1 MEWKLKIK
9 IRRHTFVA
17 LDFGRKRRSRLR
29 QGFLALRTRRA
40 CTPMRICPGVT
51 FGNEQRVPREKN
63 KCTSEK
69 SGEVVRRVVNDLSH
83 GQKSKRY
90 SQGKIDQTTPR
101 LRRRKSRRGRKILK
115 SR

>member
-1 MEWKLKIK
+1 VEIENQDQKTHFRGTGFRQKKEKSSQTRI
-9 IRRHTFVA
+9 
-17 LDFGRKRRSRLR
+17 FGTKNAESMY
-29 QGFLALRTRRA
+29 AV
-40 CTPMRICPGVT
+40 RICPGVT